1 MCVLII
7 NHVTWNLCKC
17 SVSGKH
23 FRLQLLRSAFFNI
36 LLLQATGGGYNPKC
50 LGCYY
55 TCAVFCMWPMFV
67 CTSSKNEWSV
77 ENVIRLCAFQPSTSC
92 NVIMHVL
99 TICEWNL
106 CKADKWSKSICTSDC
121 CHLQSCSLNLCLFLV
136 TSLLLPLNFTFA
148 GASIICL
155 IIKIK
160 NIEVFSVKFVASF

>member
-1 MCVLII
+1 MHVCVFYYRSKLIMCVLII

-36 LLLQATGGGYNPKC
+36 LLLQAIGGGYNPKC

-55 TCAVFCMWPMFV
+55 TCAVVCMWPMFV

-99 TICEWNL
+99 TICEVKLMQSRLMEQKHLYFWL
-106 CKADKWSKSICTSDC
+106 LSPSVMLSKP
-121 CHLQSCSLNLCLFLV
+121 
-136 TSLLLPLNFTFA
+136 LLI
-148 GASIICL
+148 S
-155 IIKIK
+155 
-160 NIEVFSVKFVASF
+160 SY